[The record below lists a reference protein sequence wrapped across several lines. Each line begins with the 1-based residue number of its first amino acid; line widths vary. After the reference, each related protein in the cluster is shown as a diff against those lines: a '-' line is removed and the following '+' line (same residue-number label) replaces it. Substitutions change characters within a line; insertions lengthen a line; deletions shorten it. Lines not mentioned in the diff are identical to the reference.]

1 MMKKI
6 NTLSLN
12 VINIHYRW
20 TKLFGIVGE
29 NNMNSFIWI
38 DLGTSGVKLL
48 LVESNGHILAEQ
60 CENYPIFHPFPE
72 CNK

>member
-1 MMKKI
+1 M
-6 NTLSLN
+6 
-12 VINIHYRW
+12 
-20 TKLFGIVGE
+20 E
-29 NNMNSFIWI
+29 NNINSYIGI

-72 CNK
+72 